1 MRFVQH
7 LLQVAVVDDCRT
19 HSITPEL
26 CTTCAGLRSASII
39 DQTPLGVA
47 VRAQAADIIALLIG
61 YGADVNLADDDGN
74 APLMLA
80 VRESPVSWECVEAL
94 VFFGAKY
101 Y

>member
-1 MRFVQH
+1 
-7 LLQVAVVDDCRT
+7 
-19 HSITPEL
+19 
-26 CTTCAGLRSASII
+26 
-39 DQTPLGVA
+39 LGVA

-61 YGADVNLADDDGN
+61 YGADVNLADEDGN